1 MFREYFQNSAGPA
14 ENLHSLTASPAYRWR
29 DNPASPLSKLM
40 GRLRATLAG
49 IDRRRRI
56 EYENRRAI
64 AHLESLSDEQLRDI
78 GIARELIE
86 RSVRLGR
93 QALPAAHSKAAGT
106 VGTPARGIRAV

>member
-1 MFREYFQNSAGPA
+1 MFKDYFQNLTGPS
-14 ENLHSLTASPAYRWR
+14 ENFHGVTASPAYQWR
-29 DNPASPLSKLM
+29 GNHASPLSKLI

-49 IDRRRRI
+49 IDRRRRM

-93 QALPAAHSKAAGT
+93 
-106 VGTPARGIRAV
+106 